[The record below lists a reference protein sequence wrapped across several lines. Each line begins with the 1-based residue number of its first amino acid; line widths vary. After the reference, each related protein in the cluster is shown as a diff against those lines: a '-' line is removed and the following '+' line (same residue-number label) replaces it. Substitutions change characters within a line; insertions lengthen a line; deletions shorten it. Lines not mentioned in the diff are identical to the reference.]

1 MIDSWGS
8 EAILDA
14 FAPKNVKKIDFA
26 AMEKKELQYER
37 MRVAGGKLGSGTQ

>member
-26 AMEKKELQYER
+26 AMEKKEW
-37 MRVAGGKLGSGTQ
+37 AGIWKRASCWIKLG